1 MLATMAATVM
11 SSSSS
16 ENSGMSAVS
25 MIISLIFSVAM
36 LVAYFKLFTM
46 AGEPAWAA
54 IIPFYSSYVLFR
66 IIYGNGWKFLLMLVP
81 ILGEILAVAMLIRL
95 AQVYGRSTGFGI
107 GLIFLSPI
115 FFLLLA
121 FDGKSNYQG
130 PHEGFI

>member
-1 MLATMAATVM
+1 MLSTMAATVM
-11 SSSSS
+11 SSSTQVP
-16 ENSGMSAVS
+16 ETPGWLIAVELV
-25 MIISLIFSVAM
+25 IGIVALIAE
-36 LVAYFKLFTM
+36 FKLYAM

-54 IIPFYSSYVLFR
+54 IIPIYNLYVMFK

-81 ILGEILAVAMLIRL
+81 ILNMIIGIAMYIRL

-107 GLIFLSPI
+107 GLLFLSPI